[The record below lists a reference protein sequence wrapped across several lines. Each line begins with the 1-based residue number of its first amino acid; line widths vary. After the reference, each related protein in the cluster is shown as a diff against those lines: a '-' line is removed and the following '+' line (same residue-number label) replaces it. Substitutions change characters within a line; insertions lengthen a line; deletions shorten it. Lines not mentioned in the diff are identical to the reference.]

1 MKEKKNI
8 LLSSRVKGIPDSITM
23 KLNEKALQLTDEGKV
38 IYNLSGGQLPI
49 KPMPEFIEKIHH
61 QLNFLKSY
69 QYSPSA
75 GFSGL
80 RKKLIR
86 HFQESRDL
94 PPEGFEEEW
103 DCIVSNGSKHSL
115 YNTLGALIDPGDEV
129 ILLAPYWVSYP
140 EMIKFWGGTP
150 IVVKSNVFDAFVPAI
165 DDIRKAISPRT
176 KAIIVNSPNN
186 PSGVHYSESWMRDFA
201 DFMNENPDL
210 TAISDEVYSDI
221 SYFDPKPTYFYQV
234 DHSLLSRTVIV
245 NAISKTLAATG
256 LRMGYTIAPSELI
269 LAMSRIQGQTTS
281 GPNSLIQRA
290 VMDFDLSFIDSFLVP
305 VKNHIRQNAAIL
317 REKFREANLGHC
329 WYQSTSAFYYMIDFS
344 RTPMFNRLNPE
355 EDNSYLIADELV
367 NEEGITVVPGS
378 DFGIPN
384 SARIALVIEEIPFQE
399 AITKIVKYLNR
410 F

>member
-1 MKEKKNI
+1 M

-49 KPMPEFIEKIHH
+49 KPMPEFVEKIHH

-75 GFSGL
+75 GFYGL

-86 HFQESRDL
+86 HFYEARNL
-94 PPEGFEEEW
+94 PSEIFDDQW

-115 YNTLGALIDPGDEV
+115 YNVLGALLDPGDEV

-140 EMIKFWGGTP
+140 EMVKFWGGHP

-186 PSGVHYSESWMRDFA
+186 PSGVHYSDAWMKDFA
-201 DFMNENPDL
+201 LLMNEYPDL
-210 TAISDEVYSDI
+210 VAISDEVYSDI
-221 SYFDPKPTYFYQV
+221 SYFDPKPTYFYQQ
-234 DHSLLSRTVIV
+234 DHSLLPRTIMVH
-245 NAISKTLAATG
+245 AISKTLAATG
-256 LRMGYTIAPSELI
+256 LRMGYVVAPSELI

-281 GPNSLIQRA
+281 APNSLIQRA
-290 VMDFDLSFIDSFLVP
+290 LMDFDLSLLDSFLIP

-329 WYQSTSAFYYMIDFS
+329 WYQSTSAFYFMIDFS
-344 RTPMFNRLNPE
+344 RTPMFSRFNEE
-355 EDNSYLIADELV
+355 EDNSSLIVDELL
-367 NEEGITVVPGS
+367 NNEGITVVPGS

-399 AITKIVKYLNR
+399 ALTKIVKYLNR
-410 F
+410 I